1 MKNILSVQL
10 IILLFV
16 LISYSSHAQHS
27 VEKLWSTD
35 STLAIPESVLYDAQA
50 KLLYTSL
57 INGKPDSA
65 DGIGGI
71 AKVGLDGKIINSNWI
86 TGLDGPKGLGK
97 SGNTLFA
104 ADLTQVDVIDISTAK
119 VTKKIPVPGA
129 VFLNDLTVDANG
141 VVFVS
146 DSRTGKV
153 HRIENGNVTDYLTNL
168 KNPNGVLAVNNDL
181 YVLASG
187 TLYKADANKKLT
199 IITNGMDESTDGVEQ
214 TSDGDF
220 VVSSWT
226 GIVYYVKQNGIK
238 ETLFDTRAQK
248 ISSADI
254 GFDAQNKII
263 YVPTFFGKSIVAYQ
277 LK

>member
-1 MKNILSVQL
+1 MKITFAFT
-10 IILLFV
+10 LLFIV
-16 LISYSSHAQHS
+16 TSCTSHAQHS
-27 VEKLWSTD
+27 VTKLWSTD
-35 STLAIPESVLYDAQA
+35 STLAIPESVLYDAQN

-65 DGIGGI
+65 DGVGGI
-71 AKVGLDGKIINSNWI
+71 ARVSLDGKIENANWV
-86 TGLDGPKGLGK
+86 TGLDAPKGLGK
-97 SGNTLFA
+97 FGNTLYA
-104 ADLTQVDVIDISTAK
+104 ADLTQVDVIDIPTAK
-119 VTKKIPVPGA
+119 VVKRIAVPGA
-129 VFLNDLTVDANG
+129 AFLNDITVDANG
-141 VVFVS
+141 IVYVS
-146 DSRTGKV
+146 DTRLAKV
-153 HRIENGNVTDYLTNL
+153 FRIENGNATEYLSNL
-168 KNPNGVLAVNNDL
+168 KNANGVLAVNNDV

-214 TSDGDF
+214 VSGGDF
-220 VVSSWT
+220 IVSSWN

-254 GFDAQNKII
+254 GYDAQNKII

>member
-1 MKNILSVQL
+1 MKNTLAFTL
-10 IILLFV
+10 MFIIT
-16 LISYSSHAQHS
+16 SCTSHAQHS
-27 VEKLWSTD
+27 VAKLWSTD
-35 STLAIPESVLYDAQA
+35 STLAVPESVLYDAQN

-65 DGIGGI
+65 DGVGEI
-71 AKVGLDGKIINSNWI
+71 AKVGLDGKIINDKWV
-86 TGLDGPKGLGK
+86 TGLDAPKGLGK
-97 SGNTLFA
+97 FGNTLYA
-104 ADLTQVDVIDISTAK
+104 ADLTQVDVIDIPSAK
-119 VTKKIPVPGA
+119 VTGRIAVPGA
-129 VFLNDLTVDANG
+129 VFLNDITIDKNG
-141 VVFVS
+141 VVYVS
-146 DSRTGKV
+146 DTKTGKV
-153 HRIENGNVTDYLTNL
+153 HKIENGTVTDYLNDL
-168 KNPNGVLAVNNDL
+168 KNPNGLLAVNNDL

-187 TLYKADANKKLT
+187 TLYKAGTDKKLIT
-199 IITNGMDESTDGVEQ
+199 ISNGMDESTDGVEQ

-220 VVSSWT
+220 IVSSWN

-254 GFDAQNKII
+254 GYDAQNKII

>member
-1 MKNILSVQL
+1 MKNSFSIH
-10 IILLFV
+10 LLTLLLT
-16 LISYSSHAQHS
+16 LISGTLHAQHS
-27 VEKLWSTD
+27 VTKLWTTD
-35 STLAIPESVLYDAQA
+35 STLAIPESVLYDAQG
-50 KLLYTSL
+50 KQLYTSL

-65 DGIGGI
+65 DANGQI
-71 AKVGLDGKIINSNWI
+71 AKVSLDGKITDANWV
-86 TGLDGPKGLGK
+86 TGLDAPKGLGK
-97 SGNTLFA
+97 FGNTLYA

-119 VTKKIPVPGA
+119 ITRRIPVPGA
-129 VFLNDLTVDANG
+129 VFLNDITVNANG

-153 HRIENGNVTDYLTNL
+153 HRIENGNVTDYLENF
-168 KNPNGVLAVNNDL
+168 KNPNGLLAVNNDL

-214 TSDGDF
+214 ASGGEF
-220 VVSSWT
+220 IVSSWT
-226 GIVYYVKQNGIK
+226 GIVYYVQPNGIK
-238 ETLFDTRAQK
+238 QTLFDTRAQK

-254 GFDAQNKII
+254 GYDAQNKII

>member
-1 MKNILSVQL
+1 MKITFAF
-10 IILLFV
+10 ILLFIV
-16 LISYSSHAQHS
+16 TSCTSHAQHS
-27 VEKLWSTD
+27 VTKLWSTD
-35 STLAIPESVLYDAQA
+35 STLAIPESVLYDAQN

-65 DGIGGI
+65 DGVGGI
-71 AKVGLDGKIINSNWI
+71 AKVSLDGKIENANWV
-86 TGLDGPKGLGK
+86 TGLDAPKGLGK
-97 SGNTLFA
+97 FGNTLYA
-104 ADLTQVDVIDISTAK
+104 ADLTQVDVIDIPTAK
-119 VTKKIPVPGA
+119 VVKRIAVPGA
-129 VFLNDLTVDANG
+129 VFLNDITVDANG
-141 VVFVS
+141 IVYVS
-146 DSRTGKV
+146 DTRLAKV
-153 HRIENGNVTDYLTNL
+153 FRIENGNATEYLSNL
-168 KNPNGVLAVNNDL
+168 KNANGVLAVNNDV

-214 TSDGDF
+214 VSEGDF
-220 VVSSWT
+220 IVSSWN

-254 GFDAQNKII
+254 GYDAQNKII

>member
-1 MKNILSVQL
+1 MKITFAF
-10 IILLFV
+10 ILLFIV
-16 LISYSSHAQHS
+16 TSCTSHAQHS
-27 VEKLWSTD
+27 VTKLWSTD
-35 STLAIPESVLYDAQA
+35 STLAIPESVLYDAQN

-65 DGIGGI
+65 DGVGGI
-71 AKVGLDGKIINSNWI
+71 AKVSLDGKIENANWV
-86 TGLDGPKGLGK
+86 TGLDAPKGLGK
-97 SGNTLFA
+97 FGNTLYA
-104 ADLTQVDVIDISTAK
+104 ADLTQVDVIDIPTAK
-119 VTKKIPVPGA
+119 VVKRIAVPGA
-129 VFLNDLTVDANG
+129 VFLNDITVDANG
-141 VVFVS
+141 IVYVS
-146 DSRTGKV
+146 DTRLAKV
-153 HRIENGNVTDYLTNL
+153 FRIENGNATEYLSNL
-168 KNPNGVLAVNNDL
+168 KNANGVLAVNNDV

-199 IITNGMDESTDGVEQ
+199 IITNGMDESTDGAEQ
-214 TSDGDF
+214 VSGGDF
-220 VVSSWT
+220 IVSSWN

-254 GFDAQNKII
+254 GYDAQNKII